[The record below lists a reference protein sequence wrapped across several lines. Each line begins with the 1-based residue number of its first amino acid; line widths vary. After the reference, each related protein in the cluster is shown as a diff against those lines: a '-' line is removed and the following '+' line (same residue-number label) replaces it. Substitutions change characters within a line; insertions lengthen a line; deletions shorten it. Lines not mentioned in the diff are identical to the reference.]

1 MKRLKKYTVEK
12 VRVQKCNDS
21 FLNTINKLITLA
33 ENHHDSYAQQRL
45 AKLYEG
51 MGRVK
56 SSVVINNSYKDF

>member
-33 ENHHDSYAQQRL
+33 ENHHDSYAQ
-45 AKLYEG
+45 
-51 MGRVK
+51 
-56 SSVVINNSYKDF
+56 